1 MGDADMTREGNAD
14 DVLLAIGDR
23 PQGKRATKKKS
34 RNGSTAKKLPV
45 VLGDESMAIIRRLDD
60 SIPLNTP
67 EWQKVEQL
75 LMQILEFA
83 PADLVSDT
91 ATAIAFYA
99 DDQARRGYI
108 LGAADSKEKVA

>member
-23 PQGKRATKKKS
+23 PQGKRTKKKG
-34 RNGSTAKKLPV
+34 RNGSATKKLPV
-45 VLGDESMAIIRRLDD
+45 VLGDESMAIIGRLDD
-60 SIPLNTP
+60 SIPLNTL

-83 PADLVSDT
+83 PADLVADT